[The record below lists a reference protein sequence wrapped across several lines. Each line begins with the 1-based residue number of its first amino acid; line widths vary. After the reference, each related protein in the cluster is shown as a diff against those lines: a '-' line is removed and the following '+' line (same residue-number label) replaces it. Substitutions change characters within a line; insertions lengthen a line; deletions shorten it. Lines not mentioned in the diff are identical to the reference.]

1 MIKMISF
8 PSSNDPSTADH
19 AAMGTAYMI
28 LYALG
33 PLWKYMKNN
42 PWCHEKSAS
51 TTQVL
56 STSLKVCTV
65 KTCRAWKICPGQSIS
80 TGTPYYTARNPS
92 SPSPALHRFCSLS
105 HSTPHLWSIMIRRPQ
120 LVNIVHT
127 AHVSLLAHY
136 ASMGKARRASTTTQ
150 PCGSCT
156 KLSTT
161 KKETSFPLDP
171 PSPVR
176 QPEITVCH
184 ETATQGFVCESLL
197 YLENTE
203 AALIVE
209 STSTNPTR
217 LGGIGHCRVTFSE
230 PQASGK
236 MAFVH
241 VDSVFTN
248 LKCLGHTDEWQQSL

>member
-1 MIKMISF
+1 MIQMISF

-156 KLSTT
+156 KLST
-161 KKETSFPLDP
+161 KKRKHLSHWTLPHQYGSQKSLSAMKQP
-171 PSPVR
+171 PKVLFVKASCIWKTQR
-176 QPEITVCH
+176 QLSLWSRLLQ
-184 ETATQGFVCESLL
+184 TQHVWVASV
-197 YLENTE
+197 
-203 AALIVE
+203 IVE
-209 STSTNPTR
+209 SPFPNHKHLGKWHLST
-217 LGGIGHCRVTFSE
+217 
-230 PQASGK
+230 
-236 MAFVH
+236 
-241 VDSVFTN
+241 
-248 LKCLGHTDEWQQSL
+248 